1 MKSILYSSCIL
12 LALCGLLACEK
23 VIDVE
28 LDSADR
34 RYVIEGSI
42 TDQAGPYQVS
52 ITQTKDFDEDNNF
65 AGVTDAKVTLTD
77 DAGNAETLELAE
89 PGVYLTANLRGVPGR
104 TYTLTVAVADK
115 RFAASSTMP
124 EVVPFDRLFIEDL
137 EFFGQEIKVTNV
149 EFDDPA
155 GVTNFYRYLLFINN
169 RQVQSLYY
177 NDDELQDGNAVERRL
192 FYFGNDDDDDD
203 EDNELE
209 AGDIVEVEMQGID
222 AGVYNY
228 FFSLDQTIQQSAA
241 APANPV
247 SNIAGGALGYF
258 SAHTVQTKTTV
269 VL

>member
-1 MKSILYSSCIL
+1 MKSILYSL
-12 LALCGLLACEK
+12 LALTALGVLFACEK

-42 TDQAGPYQVS
+42 TNQTGPYRVS
-52 ITQTKDFDEDNNF
+52 VTQTKDFDEDNTF
-65 AGVTDAKVTLTD
+65 AGVTNAEVTLSD
-77 DAGNAETLELAE
+77 DAGNSETLEPVE
-89 PGVYLTANLRGVPGR
+89 PGVYQTTNLQGVPGR
-104 TYTLTVAVADK
+104 TYTLTVAVAGE
-115 RFAASSTMP
+115 RFVASSTLP
-124 EVVPFDRLFIEDL
+124 EPVPFDRLFIEDL
-137 EFFGQEIKVTNV
+137 EFFSEEIKVTNV
-149 EFDDPA
+149 AFDDPA
-155 GVTNFYRYLLFINN
+155 GVANFYRYLLFINN

-192 FYFGNDDDDDD
+192 FYFGNDDEDD
-203 EDNELE
+203 EDDALE
-209 AGDIVEVEMQGID
+209 AGDVVEVEMQSID
-222 AGVYNY
+222 EEVYNY

-269 VL
+269 VP